1 MAGTGARM
9 STLEKYCFG
18 SPTPPGL
25 AIRLHSQN
33 TREIHA
39 GCVARL
45 APHHPV
51 PRLLPLDKS
60 SYLENVLAAMQE
72 PFVEL
77 TSLETG
83 SYGAM

>member
-1 MAGTGARM
+1 MADTGARV
-9 STLEKYCFG
+9 STLGNRVFG
-18 SPTPPGL
+18 SSIPPGL

-45 APHHPV
+45 APHHSV

-60 SYLENVLAAMQE
+60 SYLENGMAAMQE

-77 TSLETG
+77 TSPETG